1 MTDEISRPESARQAG
16 AHEGAATLIIGQRV
30 HAGMD
35 DRYREWYGKIE
46 TAAAGFPGFVGS
58 KLRSPDPSQP
68 DWTAIYGFDSVG
80 HLQDWLN
87 SAARLTLVDEG
98 APLFDG
104 PATAQVLAPDT
115 AEPETL
121 VTVVVTHRVDES
133 RIDDFLAWQRQVDD
147 AEHRF
152 PGFRGTELFRPIP
165 GVQEEWTISYRFDTA
180 EHLDAWLTS
189 GERARLLAEA
199 EEFGDFTLRR
209 IDHSFGNW
217 FTHGDDDAPPPS
229 NFKTSVAVW
238 VGLYP
243 TVVFLTLMTAPLGM
257 PLWLGMLIGN
267 LLSSFAMSYLTM
279 PYYVN
284 RLLGWWLQPRT
295 PAPHTRTNVRG
306 ALFIVAL
313 NAAWVAIFYLI
324 TVQFWTLP

>member
-1 MTDEISRPESARQAG
+1 MTHEISRSETGRKTGTP
-16 AHEGAATLIIGQRV
+16 EGAATLIIGQRI
-30 HAGMD
+30 HAGLD
-35 DRYREWYGKIE
+35 DRYRLWHGKIE
-46 TAAAGFPGFVGS
+46 TAAARFPGFVGS
-58 KLRSPDPSQP
+58 KLRAPDPGQP

-87 SAARLTLVDEG
+87 STIRLDLVDEG
-98 APLFDG
+98 KPLFDG
-104 PATAQVLAPDT
+104 PATAQVLAEG
-115 AEPETL
+115 AKEPETL
-121 VTVVVTHRVDES
+121 VTVVITHRVADS
-133 RIDDFLAWQRQVDD
+133 KIDDFLAWQKRVDD

-152 PGFRGTELFRPIP
+152 PGFRGTELFRPIE

-189 GERARLLAEA
+189 SERAELLAQA
-199 EEFGDFTLRR
+199 AEFGDFTLRR

-217 FTHGDDDAPPPS
+217 FSHGDSDAPPPS

-267 LLSSFAMSYLTM
+267 LLSSFAMSYISM

-284 RLLGWWLQPRT
+284 KVLGWWLKPRTAAPQPRT
-295 PAPHTRTNVRG
+295 DLKG
-306 ALFIVAL
+306 GLLILAL
-313 NAAWVAIFYLI
+313 NATWVAIFYLV

>member
-1 MTDEISRPESARQAG
+1 MTNEISRPETGRKSG
-16 AHEGAATLIIGQRV
+16 APEGAATLIIGQRV
-30 HAGMD
+30 HPGMD
-35 DRYREWYGKIE
+35 DRYREWFGKIE
-46 TAAAGFPGFVGS
+46 TAAARFPGFVGS
-58 KLRSPDPSQP
+58 KLRAPDPSQP

-87 SAARLTLVDEG
+87 SATRLDLVDEG
-98 APLFDG
+98 KPLFDG
-104 PATAQVLAPDT
+104 PATAQVLAPGT

-121 VTVVVTHRVDES
+121 VTVVVSHRVAES
-133 RIDDFLAWQRQVDD
+133 KVDDFLAWQQQVDA

-165 GVQEEWTISYRFDTA
+165 GVQEDWTISYRFDTA

-189 GERARLLAEA
+189 GERAQLLAEA
-199 EEFGDFTLRR
+199 EDFGDFTLRR

-217 FTHGDDDAPPPS
+217 FSHGADDAPPPS
-229 NFKTSVAVW
+229 NVKTSVAVW

-284 RLLGWWLQPRT
+284 RVLGWWLQPKST
-295 PAPHTRTNVRG
+295 APQPRTNLRG
-306 ALFIVAL
+306 ALLIIAL